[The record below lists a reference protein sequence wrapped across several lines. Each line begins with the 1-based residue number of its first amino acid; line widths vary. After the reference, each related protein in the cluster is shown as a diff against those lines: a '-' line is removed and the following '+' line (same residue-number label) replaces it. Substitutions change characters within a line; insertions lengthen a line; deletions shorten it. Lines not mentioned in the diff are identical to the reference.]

1 MCLGSHFAV
10 FRMYNGC
17 PQSSSAKSPQLSL
30 LMLTLLDLSRAELQ
44 ALMQEWGQP
53 GFRGNQI
60 YDWLHKEL
68 ATSPA
73 EMTNLPKELR
83 ARLAEETTCNPLQMV
98 VQIDSRDRLTRK
110 ALFRLPDGA
119 TIEVVLMLYNSRRT
133 VCISTQVGCGMGCT
147 FCATAQGGLM
157 RNLSAGEIIAQV
169 HWFER
174 YLRQE
179 GPTELRVERPTRLT
193 NVVVMGMGEP
203 LANYQALIKALRAVA
218 DPDGFAL
225 SARSLTVSTVGLVPM
240 IDRLSGEPLPIRL
253 AVSLHAASNR
263 LRNQLAPIN
272 RRYPLESLL
281 AACQRYVQKTG
292 RRITFEYA
300 LMRGIND
307 SAQQAEQLADLLA
320 GLLCHV
326 NLIPLNPIPN
336 SPYQPSSDEDTE
348 MFQQVLDRAGVATT
362 VRLRRGIEINAGC
375 GQLRQAAQ
383 QPELIGIAPN

>member
-1 MCLGSHFAV
+1 
-10 FRMYNGC
+10 
-17 PQSSSAKSPQLSL
+17 
-30 LMLTLLDLSRAELQ
+30 MLTLLDFSRTELR

-53 GFRGNQI
+53 GFRGDQI

-68 ATSPA
+68 AASPE

-83 ARLAEETTCNPLQMV
+83 ARLAAETQCNPLQLI

-110 ALFRLPDGA
+110 ALFRLTDGA

-179 GPTELRVERPTRLT
+179 GPAELHVQRPTRLT

-203 LANYQALIKALRAVA
+203 LANYQALIKALRAIA
-218 DPDGFAL
+218 DPDGFTL

-253 AVSLHAASNR
+253 AVSLHASSNR
-263 LRNQLAPIN
+263 LRNQLVPIN
-272 RRYPLESLL
+272 KRYPLESLL

-307 SAQQAEQLADLLA
+307 SGQQAGQLADLLV

-336 SPYQPSSDEDTE
+336 SPFQPSSDEDTK
-348 MFQQVLDRAGVATT
+348 MFQQVLERAGVAAT

-383 QPELIGIAPN
+383 QPDLIQMI

>member
-1 MCLGSHFAV
+1 M
-10 FRMYNGC
+10 
-17 PQSSSAKSPQLSL
+17 LSL
-30 LMLTLLDLSRAELQ
+30 LDLTRAELQ
-44 ALMQEWGQP
+44 AQMQTWGQP
-53 GFRGNQI
+53 AFRGDQI
-60 YDWLHKEL
+60 YAWLHKDL
-68 ATSPA
+68 VASA
-73 EMTNLPKELR
+73 DGMSNLPKDLR
-83 ARLAEETTCNPLQMV
+83 DRLTREVGGDPLRLV
-98 VQIDSRDRLTRK
+98 VEIDSRDRLTRK

-147 FCATAQGGLM
+147 FCATGQGGLV

-179 GPTELRVERPTRLT
+179 GPSELRVQRPARLT

-203 LANYQALIKALRAVA
+203 LANYQALIQALRAIA

-240 IDRLSGEPLPIRL
+240 IDRLSAEPLPIRL
-253 AVSLHAASNR
+253 AVSLHAPTNR
-263 LRNQLAPIN
+263 LRHQLVPVN
-272 RRYPLESLL
+272 RRYPIEALL

-307 SAQQAEQLADLLA
+307 STQHAEQLADLLV

-336 SPYQPSSDEDTE
+336 SPYQPSTQEDAAR
-348 MFQQVLDRAGVATT
+348 FQQILEAGGIATT

-375 GQLRQAAQ
+375 GQLRQAIQ
-383 QPELIGIAPN
+383 QPELIDLLPAG